1 MMSRHSFV
9 TALAIAAMTI
19 SKTSAA
25 SLASDCV
32 ACESDFDV
40 AYKIIGG
47 PIDLFSFDDDQSED
61 QEFVNSA
68 DSFSNATNSYEANE
82 REEVDLEVRF
92 YATWS
97 EGELCSSKS
106 SSSFGAW
113 EESYASL
120 EECCDMSFSWDYD
133 NCILSR
139 WYILPLKW
147 CFTFEKCLMMY
158 IQI

>member
-1 MMSRHSFV
+1 MLSRNSFV

-19 SKTSAA
+19 SSAFA
-25 SLASDCV
+25 DPLASDCV

-47 PIDLFSFDDDQSED
+47 PIQLFSFHDDQVNHRD
-61 QEFVNSA
+61 QDDVSNVTKAHQQPPQVN
-68 DSFSNATNSYEANE
+68 EA
-82 REEVDLEVRF
+82 DLEVRF

-113 EESYASL
+113 EEPYASL
-120 EECCDMSFSWDYD
+120 EECCEMSFSWDYD

-139 WYILPLKW
+139 
-147 CFTFEKCLMMY
+147 
-158 IQI
+158 